1 MTGVVAVTPG
11 VRPGL
16 YVANTPQATTEVTIE
31 MQNRLSRLGLSAA
44 LLGGVG
50 LAATVGA
57 ATAGAG
63 AAGAGISRVAGYV
76 YVDDNTTGTN
86 TIAGFARHSDG
97 SLTPLAGSPF
107 VAGGA
112 GTGSGLASQ
121 GAIQLSSDGK
131 FVVAVDAGSSDLS
144 VLRVEND
151 GSLKLLPGGVVP
163 SGGTLP
169 VSVAVHGSLVYAAN
183 ASPSSPNYS
192 GFTLSPSGRLAP
204 LAGST
209 VSLPNGSQPGDV
221 LFNSTG
227 TNLVGP
233 LVATSQIESFRVG
246 GDGLLT
252 AASDSPI
259 SAQATGPFG
268 SEFNPAD
275 PSQLFVS
282 NAHAGSTEGSVS
294 AFSAAAD
301 GTLSSIGSSPFANG
315 QTGTCWVEVSP
326 DGQSL
331 FAVNTGTGTISSYA
345 IAPDG
350 SLTLLGNT
358 AVSAQGGVGAVDA
371 RLDPSGSTLFVDESR
386 VGAIASF
393 AVNGGSLTEE
403 PATPLPS
410 GATPAGIAV
419 S

>member
-1 MTGVVAVTPG
+1 M
-11 VRPGL
+11 
-16 YVANTPQATTEVTIE
+16 ANIPPTTTEVTIE
-31 MQNRLSRLGLSAA
+31 MQNRLAHLGLSAA

-50 LAATVGA
+50 LAVTVGA
-57 ATAGAG
+57 GTAGAG
-63 AAGAGISRVAGYV
+63 TSKVAGYV

-86 TIAGFARHSDG
+86 TIAAFARHSDG

-107 VAGGA
+107 VAGGT

-131 FVVAVDAGSSDLS
+131 FVIAVDAGSNDLS
-144 VLRVEND
+144 VLKVEND

-169 VSVAVHGSLVYAAN
+169 VSVAVHDGLVYAAN
-183 ASPSSPNYS
+183 ASPASPNYT
-192 GFTLSPSGRLAP
+192 GFTLSPSGRLDS

-209 VSLPNGSQPGDV
+209 VSLPSGSQPGDV

-227 TNLVGP
+227 TNLVGS
-233 LVATSQIESFRVG
+233 LVATSQIESFSVG
-246 GDGLLT
+246 SNGLLT
-252 AASDSPI
+252 AASNSPI
-259 SAQATGPFG
+259 GAQATGPFG
-268 SEFNPAD
+268 SEFNPTD

-282 NAHAGSTEGSVS
+282 NAHAGAGQGSVS

-315 QTGTCWVEVSP
+315 QTGTCWVEISP

-331 FAVNTGTGTISSYA
+331 FAVNTGTGTISRYA

-371 RLDPSGSTLFVDESR
+371 RLDPAGDTLFVDESR
-386 VGAIASF
+386 AGAIGTF
-393 AVNGGSLTEE
+393 AVSGGNLTEE
-403 PATPLPS
+403 PATALPS